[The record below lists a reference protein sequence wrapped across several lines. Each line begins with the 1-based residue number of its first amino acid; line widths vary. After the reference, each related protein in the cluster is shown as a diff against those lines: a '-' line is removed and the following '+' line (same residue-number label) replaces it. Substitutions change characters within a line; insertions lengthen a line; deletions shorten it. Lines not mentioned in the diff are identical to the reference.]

1 MTPCH
6 RKAFTSAACSW
17 KKAQYVPGGQAK
29 DPPDSPAGFYTH
41 LLGQSPR
48 IISRM
53 LFPGEPISDQLQG
66 QAQTTRPGPARLEPN
81 TKGTSNN
88 LPLSGKHITA
98 LGTQPGIHDFSHLV
112 YSWSSL
118 VFTPAV
124 RSLCARLFCAS
135 AEAAKK

>member
-1 MTPCH
+1 MPQKSFYASCLQLGEGTN
-6 RKAFTSAACSW
+6 
-17 KKAQYVPGGQAK
+17 VPGGQAK

-53 LFPGEPISDQLQG
+53 LFPGEPSSDQLQG

-88 LPLSGKHITA
+88 LPLSGKPIA
-98 LGTQPGIHDFSHLV
+98 APGTQPGIHDFSHLV
-112 YSWSSL
+112 YSWSGS

-135 AEAAKK
+135 VEAAKK